1 MFGTYLYIH
10 STKCTFGT
18 YMYIPPNT
26 QTHKHTNTQTYIH
39 THMHTHTYIHTYI
52 HTYKHTYIHAHIQ
65 TYTHMLIAK
74 GDIFTCLS
82 LLDGFLY
89 DHLLYS
95 HYFFATTFDLKAVIC
110 KQRIIFYFICTVK
123 GQRWFMTY
131 FSKATKTQYL

>member
-1 MFGTYLYIH
+1 MYVWYIYVH
-10 STKCTFGT
+10 ST
-18 YMYIPPNT
+18 
-26 QTHKHTNTQTYIH
+26 KHTNTQTYKHTDIH
-39 THMHTHTYIHTYI
+39 TYSHAYTYIHTYI